1 MSLTLDNSP
10 FFTSETKV
18 HLHQLWDVLEALATS
33 ELLNLGKH
41 KGTEERGKEEWRGEE
56 KERNDYP
63 FQNKPKI
70 LEVSFNNIAL
80 GPFFDLE

>member
-1 MSLTLDNSP
+1 MSPTLANSP

-18 HLHQLWDVLEALATS
+18 YLHQLRDVLEALATS
-33 ELLNLGKH
+33 EPPNLGKP
-41 KGTEERGKEEWRGEE
+41 KGMEERGEEEWRGEE
-56 KERNDYP
+56 KERNDSP

-80 GPFFDLE
+80 GPFFDLG

>member
-1 MSLTLDNSP
+1 MSPTLDNSP

-41 KGTEERGKEEWRGEE
+41 KGTEERGEEKWRVEE

-63 FQNKPKI
+63 SQNKPKI

-80 GPFFDLE
+80 EPFFDLE